1 MNTRHAYL
9 FAVAQAHVAIAGSDA
24 RFPVRRIFCIG
35 RNYAEHAAEMGAS
48 VDRGNPV
55 FFCKPADAV
64 RDDGADIPYPPATQQ
79 LHHEVEMVVALHSG
93 GVGIVEADA
102 LTHVFGYAVG
112 LDLTRRDLQAV
123 AKSKGMPWD
132 SAKAFDHSAPLSAI
146 HPAEIVG
153 HPNSAALTLEVNGQ
167 LRQQSDIAQMI
178 FSVPEIIARLSRLW
192 TLAAGDLIF
201 TGTPA
206 GVGPLERGDAIHA
219 RLAGIAELRGKI
231 V

>member
-1 MNTRHAYL
+1 MTSPTVTFSVVPASA
-9 FAVAQAHVAIAGSDA
+9 AVAGSA
-24 RFPVRRIFCIG
+24 TRFPVRRIFCIG

-64 RDDGADIPYPPATQQ
+64 VDDGADIPYPPGTKQ

-93 GVGIVEADA
+93 GADISEQRA
-102 LTHVFGYAVG
+102 LEHVFGYGVG

-123 AKSKGMPWD
+123 AKAKGMPWD

-146 HPAEIVG
+146 RTALEIG
-153 HPNSAALTLEVNGQ
+153 HPQNAALTLEVNGQ
-167 LRQQSDIAQMI
+167 IRQQSDIAQMI
-178 FSVPEIIARLSRLW
+178 FSVPEIIALLSRLFE
-192 TLAAGDLIF
+192 LKAGDLIF

-206 GVGPLERGDAIHA
+206 GVGPLVRGDLFHA
-219 RLAGIAELRGKI
+219 RLGDIAELHGCM